1 MKPENLEDLLRY
13 RVGQAHE
20 TLREAEIL
28 LNSASI
34 LPRGIDR
41 PFIKE
46 YNKGGV
52 VES

>member
-20 TLREAEIL
+20 TLREAEML
-28 LNSASI
+28 LSSASI
-34 LPRGIDR
+34 LPRSIDR
-41 PFIKE
+41 PLPKE